1 MDIFSFGTIIPI
13 IVAVIVVWTIFQ
25 VARVVPQRENFVVER
40 LGKYSKTLSA
50 GFHLLVPFLDRVAY
64 KHSLKEQAID
74 VPSQSCIT
82 KDNIAVEIDGILY
95 VQVVDAQLA
104 SYGIENYFYATSQL
118 AQTTLRSEIGKI
130 ELDRTFEER
139 DLINAQVVAAVD
151 AASDPWGVKVLRYEI
166 KDINPPPSVRDALE
180 KQMRA
185 ERERRAVVAESE
197 GDRQAKI
204 NVSEGEKQELI
215 NLSEAEKQKQINEAE
230 GKARE
235 IELLAEATA
244 QGIRTIAS
252 AINEKGGLDAVNLR
266 VAEQYVTQFG
276 KLAQES
282 NTLILP
288 SDVSDVASFVGTVTT
303 AMSHLKGNEKSP
315 DSSSD

>member
-1 MDIFSFGTIIPI
+1 MDIFNFGTIIPI
-13 IVAVIVVWTIFQ
+13 IMAIIVVWTIFQ

-303 AMSHLKGNEKSP
+303 AMSHLKGKEKSP
-315 DSSSD
+315 NSSSD

>member
-1 MDIFSFGTIIPI
+1 MDFFSFSTLIPFIFAI
-13 IVAVIVVWTIFQ
+13 IVIWTFIQVVRI
-25 VARVVPQRENFVVER
+25 VPQKENFVVER

-50 GFHLLVPFLDRVAY
+50 GLHILVPFLDRVAY

-204 NVSEGEKQELI
+204 NVSEGQKQELI
-215 NLSEAEKQKQINEAE
+215 NLSEAEKLKQINEAE
-230 GKARE
+230 GKAKE

-252 AINEKGGLDAVNLR
+252 AINEEGGLDAVNLR

-288 SDVSDVASFVGTVTT
+288 SNAADIASFVGTITT
-303 AMSHLKGNEKSP
+303 AMSHLKGNEKQTN
-315 DSSSD
+315 SS

>member
-1 MDIFSFGTIIPI
+1 M
-13 IVAVIVVWTIFQ
+13 
-25 VARVVPQRENFVVER
+25 
-40 LGKYSKTLSA
+40 
-50 GFHLLVPFLDRVAY
+50 
-64 KHSLKEQAID
+64 
-74 VPSQSCIT
+74 
-82 KDNIAVEIDGILY
+82 
-95 VQVVDAQLA
+95 
-104 SYGIENYFYATSQL
+104 
-118 AQTTLRSEIGKI
+118 
-130 ELDRTFEER
+130 
-139 DLINAQVVAAVD
+139 AAVD

-303 AMSHLKGNEKSP
+303 AMSHLKGNEKSA
-315 DSSSD
+315 DSSSS

>member
-1 MDIFSFGTIIPI
+1 MDIFNFGTIIPI
-13 IVAVIVVWTIFQ
+13 IMAIIVVWTIFQ

-303 AMSHLKGNEKSP
+303 AMSHLKGNEKSV
-315 DSSSD
+315 DSSSS

>member
-1 MDIFSFGTIIPI
+1 MDIFNFGTIIPI
-13 IVAVIVVWTIFQ
+13 IMGIIVVWTIFQ

>member
-1 MDIFSFGTIIPI
+1 MDFFSFSTLIPFIFAI
-13 IVAVIVVWTIFQ
+13 IVIWTFIQVVRI
-25 VARVVPQRENFVVER
+25 VPQKENFVVER

-50 GFHLLVPFLDRVAY
+50 GLHILVPFLDRVAY

-204 NVSEGEKQELI
+204 NVSEGQKQELI
-215 NLSEAEKQKQINEAE
+215 NLSEAEKLKQINEAE
-230 GKARE
+230 GKAKE

-252 AINEKGGLDAVNLR
+252 AINEEGGLDAVNLR

-288 SDVSDVASFVGTVTT
+288 SNAADIASFVGTITT
-303 AMSHLKGNEKSP
+303 AMSHLKSSEKSTN
-315 DSSSD
+315 SAKA